1 MSVDT
6 RVPQAGG
13 EAVVGGSVG
22 RPPRRRRRRSW
33 LGTWLP
39 PFGTLVVFLG
49 VWYYVSY
56 IGLDEDRR
64 FLLPPP
70 HRVIEVAFFDAQ
82 NRTDILTA
90 LWLSTWIAALGLF
103 ISIVIGMTLGIAMS
117 QARWVERSV
126 YPYAVILQCVP
137 TLALVPVIGF
147 WFNFGLT
154 SRLIVTVLIALFPVI
169 SSTLFGLQSAE
180 RGQHE
185 LFTLHRSNRLVRL
198 WKLQL
203 PAAMPAILT
212 GFQVAA
218 TLAVVGSVVGDFFFK
233 QGDAGIGVLIDLYRA
248 RLQSEQ
254 LFGAALAAS
263 LLGVV
268 AFWLFGLIKRVL
280 TDGWYGSAAYDRPA

>member
-6 RVPQAGG
+6 RLPETGAGG
-13 EAVVGGSVG
+13 VVGAAVG
-22 RPPRRRRRRSW
+22 KPPPRRRRS
-33 LGTWLP
+33 LLSTWLP
-39 PFGTLVVFLG
+39 PLVTLAVFLG

-56 IGLDEDRR
+56 VALDPDRR

-70 HRVIEVAFFDAQ
+70 HRVISVAFGDAL

-90 LWLSTWIAALGLF
+90 LWLSTWIAAVGLL
-103 ISIVIGMTLGIAMS
+103 ISIVLGMALGIAMA
-117 QARWVERSV
+117 QARWVERSI

-137 TLALVPVIGF
+137 TLAMVPVIGF
-147 WFNFGLT
+147 WFDFGLT
-154 SRLIVTVLIALFPVI
+154 SRLIVTVMIALFPII

-185 LFTLHRSNRLVRL
+185 LFSLHHSNRLVRL

-263 LLGVV
+263 LLGVL
-268 AFWLFGLIKRVL
+268 AFWLFGVL
-280 TDGWYGSAAYDRPA
+280 NRLVTSGWYGSSAYDRPA

>member
-6 RVPQAGG
+6 RLPETGAGG
-13 EAVVGGSVG
+13 VVGAAVG
-22 RPPRRRRRRSW
+22 RPPPRRRRS
-33 LGTWLP
+33 LLA
-39 PFGTLVVFLG
+39 TLVPPLVTLAVFLG

-56 IGLDEDRR
+56 VALDPDRR
-64 FLLPPP
+64 FLLPAP
-70 HRVIEVAFFDAQ
+70 HQVIDVAFVDAR
-82 NRTDILTA
+82 NRTEILTA

-103 ISIVIGMTLGIAMS
+103 IAIVLGMAIGIAMA
-117 QARWVERSV
+117 QARWVERSI

-147 WFNFGLT
+147 WFDFGLT
-154 SRLIVTVLIALFPVI
+154 SRLIVTVLIAIFPVI

-185 LFTLHRSNRLVRL
+185 LFTLHHSNRLVRL

-263 LLGVV
+263 FLGVL
-268 AFWLFGLIKRVL
+268 AFWLFGLLNRVV
-280 TDGWYGSAAYDRPA
+280 TGPWYGSTAYDRPA